1 MVGHPYFRSIQV
13 LSLLLEEAGLEDD
26 AAAINL
32 TINLL
37 WVVGKLDALYLCAS
51 LDNHRRA
58 LNLEVLDNCHSV
70 AIAELCAVAVACN
83 SVCLSALLA
92 WVELVT
98 AVRTYI

>member
-1 MVGHPYFRSIQV
+1 MVGYPYFRSTQV

-58 LNLEVLDNCHSV
+58 LNLEVLDNSHSV